1 METTIFSAGLLMAL
15 GFLGGKAVGIIK
27 LPSITGYLLIGL
39 LIGPSVFNVVTP
51 DNLSQLS
58 HVVTPVVLGVI
69 AYMIGGSL
77 RLSGLS
83 GLKRNILVITAFE
96 SGFAWLFALLLVT
109 FLAPILLPALSLDFK
124 TALTAGIVI
133 GGISLATAPA
143 VTMAIIDEL
152 KVKGPLPTTLLGVVA
167 LDDALAIMAFAI
179 SIGVGAAI
187 LGDGP
192 SASVINI
199 VSQEVIYIG
208 LSILIGVMLSPLLIL
223 ASRFTRNRQELLVAI
238 LGIVVISSEISSM
251 LNLFPLLTNITLG
264 FTVANLQKESE
275 DHFEALKD
283 IQAVMFSLFF
293 SLAGAHL
300 DLKVIESAGIL
311 AVVIVIGRSGGK
323 FIGAWVG
330 ATISGAPQVVKKY
343 LGLTLMPKAGVT
355 VGLSLL
361 VIETPELEPISTLV
375 VTGIL
380 ASTLINEIFTPPL
393 SKFALMRAEK
403 DSKKQQGTLE
413 A

>member
-1 METTIFSAGLLMAL
+1 M
-15 GFLGGKAVGIIK
+15 
-27 LPSITGYLLIGL
+27 
-39 LIGPSVFNVVTP
+39 
-51 DNLSQLS
+51 
-58 HVVTPVVLGVI
+58 
-69 AYMIGGSL
+69 
-77 RLSGLS
+77 
-83 GLKRNILVITAFE
+83 
-96 SGFAWLFALLLVT
+96 
-109 FLAPILLPALSLDFK
+109 
-124 TALTAGIVI
+124 
-133 GGISLATAPA
+133 
-143 VTMAIIDEL
+143 
-152 KVKGPLPTTLLGVVA
+152 A

-179 SIGVGAAI
+179 SVGVGAAI
-187 LGDGP
+187 LGNGP
-192 SASVINI
+192 SASVIDI
-199 VSQEVIYIG
+199 VSQEVIYIS
-208 LSILIGVMLSPLLIL
+208 LSILIGVMFSPLLIL

-275 DHFEALKD
+275 DHFEVLRD

-293 SLAGAHL
+293 GLAGAHL

-323 FIGAWVG
+323 FIGAWFG
-330 ATISGAPQVVKKY
+330 ATISGAPQVVRKY

-380 ASTLINEIFTPPL
+380 ASTLINELLTPPL

-403 DSKKQQGTLE
+403 DSKKQLDTLG

>member
-77 RLSGLS
+77 RLSSLS

-96 SGFAWLFALLLVT
+96 SGFAWLFALLLIT

-187 LGDGP
+187 
-192 SASVINI
+192 VEKEFRI
-199 VSQEVIYIG
+199 VRGSCDARHARGQWFE
-208 LSILIGVMLSPLLIL
+208 STT
-223 ASRFTRNRQELLVAI
+223 AHH
-238 LGIVVISSEISSM
+238 
-251 LNLFPLLTNITLG
+251 LFERA
-264 FTVANLQKESE
+264 FRSC
-275 DHFEALKD
+275 
-283 IQAVMFSLFF
+283 
-293 SLAGAHL
+293 L
-300 DLKVIESAGIL
+300 D
-311 AVVIVIGRSGGK
+311 
-323 FIGAWVG
+323 
-330 ATISGAPQVVKKY
+330 
-343 LGLTLMPKAGVT
+343 
-355 VGLSLL
+355 
-361 VIETPELEPISTLV
+361 
-375 VTGIL
+375 
-380 ASTLINEIFTPPL
+380 PPL
-393 SKFALMRAEK
+393 NSSFVLTRLAEFCYFHRPY
-403 DSKKQQGTLE
+403 
-413 A
+413 

>member
-1 METTIFSAGLLMAL
+1 MTTIIFSAGLLMFL
-15 GFLGGKAVGIIK
+15 GFLGSRAVGIIK

-39 LIGPSVFNVVTP
+39 LIGPSVFNVVTLE
-51 DNLSQLS
+51 NLSQLS
-58 HVVTPVVLGVI
+58 HIVTPVVLGVI
-69 AYMIGGSL
+69 SYMIGGSL
-77 RLSGLS
+77 PLSTIR

-96 SGFAWLFALLLVT
+96 SGFAWLFALLLIT
-109 FLAPILLPALSLDFK
+109 FLAPLLLPALSLDFK
-124 TALTAGIVI
+124 TALTMGIII

-152 KVKGPLPTTLLGVVA
+152 NVKGPLPSTLLGVVA

-187 LGDGP
+187 LGDGT
-192 SASVINI
+192 SASMINI
-199 VSQEVIYIG
+199 VTQEVIYIG
-208 LSILIGVMLSPLLIL
+208 VSILMGLMLSPLLIL

-238 LGIVVISSEISSM
+238 LGIVIISSEISSM
-251 LNLFPLLTNITLG
+251 LNLFPLLTNMTLG
-264 FTVANLQKESE
+264 FAVANIQKESE
-275 DHFEALKD
+275 DNIGILKD

-293 SLAGAHL
+293 SVAGAHL

-311 AVVIVIGRSGGK
+311 AVVIIIGRSGGK
-323 FIGAWVG
+323 FIGAWFG
-330 ATISGAPQVVKKY
+330 ATISGAPQVVRKY

-361 VIETPELEPISTLV
+361 VVETPGLEPISTLV

-380 ASTLINEIFTPPL
+380 ASTLINELFTPPL

-403 DSKKQQGTLE
+403 SNKTDAK
-413 A
+413 

>member
-1 METTIFSAGLLMAL
+1 
-15 GFLGGKAVGIIK
+15 
-27 LPSITGYLLIGL
+27 
-39 LIGPSVFNVVTP
+39 
-51 DNLSQLS
+51 
-58 HVVTPVVLGVI
+58 VTPVVLGVI

-77 RLSGLS
+77 RLSGLG

-96 SGFAWLFALLLVT
+96 SGFAWLFTLLLIT
-109 FLAPILLPALSLDFK
+109 LLAPILLPALSLDFK
-124 TALTAGIVI
+124 TSLTAGIVI

-179 SIGVGAAI
+179 SVGVGAAI
-187 LGDGP
+187 LGNGP
-192 SASVINI
+192 SASVIDI
-199 VSQEVIYIG
+199 VSQEVIYIS
-208 LSILIGVMLSPLLIL
+208 LSILIGVMFSPLLIL

-275 DHFEALKD
+275 DHFEVLRD

-293 SLAGAHL
+293 GLAGAHL
-300 DLKVIESAGIL
+300 DLKVIESAGVL

-323 FIGAWVG
+323 FIGAWFG
-330 ATISGAPQVVKKY
+330 ATISGAPQVVRKY

-380 ASTLINEIFTPPL
+380 ASTLINELLTPPL

-403 DSKKQQGTLE
+403 DSTKQLDTLG